1 MANFKPGKKEKMIRE
16 IYITETNCITPLGFD
31 VESNVEAILRGESG
45 IQLHGDVS
53 LMPNSF
59 YASIISTEKIN
70 SAFEK
75 ISTDKKYSRLEKM
88 MILALEPIIK
98 NSGVE
103 LNSKTAFILST
114 TKGNVTALK
123 EDFEESFNNA
133 HLDVLA
139 KNVADFFGFKTQ
151 PIVVSN
157 ACVSGILAV
166 SIAKRMIQ
174 SELYD
179 NIFVV
184 AGDEVSEFVLSGF
197 NAFQAM
203 SDLPCKPYSKNRTG
217 VSLGEATA
225 AVLISAEAKD
235 AKIKVIGDSSI
246 NDANHISGPSRTGEG
261 LFRSIHNALKEAQI
275 DADKLDYISAHG
287 TATPFNDE
295 MEAIALSRLNLQNA
309 PINSLKGFYG
319 HTLGASGLLETVIAI
334 ESANKNMLFESK
346 GFDEIGVSETINVIE
361 KNEEATINYFLKTA
375 SGFGGCN
382 TAVVFEKVK

>member
-1 MANFKPGKKEKMIRE
+1 MLKE
-16 IYITETNCITPLGFD
+16 IYITQTNCITPLGFD
-31 VESNVEAILRGESG
+31 VESNVSAILRGDSG
-45 IQLHGDVS
+45 IQLHNDIS
-53 LMPNSF
+53 LMPVPF
-59 YASIISTEKIN
+59 YGSVINDEKIN
-70 SAFEK
+70 SAFSK
-75 ISTDKKYSRLEKM
+75 ISTETKYSRLEKM

-98 NSGVE
+98 NSGIG

-123 EDFEESFNNA
+123 DHSEESFNNA

-139 KNVADFFGFKTQ
+139 QNVANFFRFKTQ

-166 SIAKRMIQ
+166 SVAKRMIQ

-179 NIFVV
+179 NVFVI
-184 AGDEVSEFVLSGF
+184 AGDEVSEFILSGF
-197 NAFQAM
+197 NSFQAM

-225 AVLISAEAKD
+225 AVLVSAEAKN

-261 LFRSIHNALKEAQI
+261 LFRSIQNALKEAQI
-275 DADKLDYISAHG
+275 EPHKIDYISAHG

-295 MEAIALSRLNLQNA
+295 MEAIALNRLGLQNV
-309 PINSLKGFYG
+309 PVNSLKGFYG

-334 ESANKNMLFESK
+334 ESVNQNILFESK
-346 GFDEIGVSETINVIE
+346 GFDEIGVSESINVIE
-361 KNEEATINYFLKTA
+361 KNEEATIDFFLKTA

-382 TAVVFEKVK
+382 TAVVFEKIK

>member
-1 MANFKPGKKEKMIRE
+1 MIKEV
-16 IYITETNCITPLGFD
+16 YINETNCITPLGFD
-31 VESNVEAILRGESG
+31 VESNIEAILRGDSG
-45 IQLHGDVS
+45 IQLHQDIS
-53 LMPNSF
+53 LMPNPF
-59 YASIISTEKIN
+59 YASIISDEKIK

-75 ISTDKKYSRLEKM
+75 ISTETKYSRLEKM
-88 MILALEPIIK
+88 MILALKPIIK
-98 NSGVE
+98 NSKIE

-114 TKGNVTALK
+114 TKGNVTALQ
-123 EDFEESFNNA
+123 DHSEESFNNA

-139 KNVADFFGFKTQ
+139 KNVAHFFGFKTQ

-179 NIFVV
+179 NIFII

-217 VSLGEATA
+217 VSLGEAVA
-225 AVLISAEAKD
+225 AVLISAEAGN

-261 LFRSIHNALKEAQI
+261 LFRSIQNALKEAQI
-275 DADKLDYISAHG
+275 DSNKLDYISAHG

-295 MEAIALSRLNLQNA
+295 MEAIAFNRLGLQNV

-334 ESANKNMLFESK
+334 ESTNQNMLFESK
-346 GFDEIGVSETINVIE
+346 GFDEIGVSEPIHVIE
-361 KNEEATINYFLKTA
+361 RNEAATINYFLKTA

-382 TAVVFEKVK
+382 TAVIFEKIM

>member
-1 MANFKPGKKEKMIRE
+1 MSKE

-31 VESNVEAILRGESG
+31 VESNIEAILRGDSG
-45 IQLHGDVS
+45 IQLHNDIS
-53 LMPNSF
+53 LMPNPF
-59 YASIISTEKIN
+59 YASIISDENIN
-70 SAFEK
+70 KAFGEV
-75 ISTDKKYSRLEKM
+75 SSETKYSRLEKL
-88 MILALEPIIK
+88 MILALDPIIK
-98 NSGVE
+98 KSGVE
-103 LNSKTAFILST
+103 LNSKTGFILST
-114 TKGNVTALK
+114 TKGNVTALQNNT
-123 EDFEESFNNA
+123 EESFNNA

-139 KNVADFFGFKTQ
+139 KNVANFFGFQTQ

-179 NIFVV
+179 HIFVV

-203 SDLPCKPYSKNRTG
+203 SDSPCKPYSKNRTG

-225 AVLISAEAKD
+225 AVLVSAEAKN
-235 AKIKVIGDSSI
+235 AKIKVLGDSSI

-261 LFRSIHNALKEAQI
+261 LFRSIQNALKEAQI
-275 DADKLDYISAHG
+275 EANKLDYISAHG
-287 TATPFNDE
+287 TATPYNDE
-295 MEAIALSRLNLQNA
+295 MEAIALTRLDLQNV

-334 ESANKNMLFESK
+334 ESANKNTLFESK
-346 GFDEIGVSETINVIE
+346 GFDEIGVSENINVIE
-361 KNEEATINYFLKTA
+361 KNQEANINFFLKTA

-382 TAVVFEKVK
+382 TAVVFEKVKHELH

>member
-1 MANFKPGKKEKMIRE
+1 MIRE
-16 IYITETNCITPLGFD
+16 VYITETNCITPLGFD
-31 VESNVEAILRGESG
+31 VQSNVEAILLGDSG
-45 IQLHGDVS
+45 IQLHNDIS

-59 YASIISTEKIN
+59 YASIISNEKIN

-75 ISTDKKYSRLEKM
+75 ISTETKYSRLEKM

-103 LNSKTAFILST
+103 LNSKTTFILST
-114 TKGNVTALK
+114 TKGNITALK
-123 EDFEESFNNA
+123 DASGDNFNNV

-139 KNVADFFGFKTQ
+139 RNVADFFGFKTQ

-166 SIAKRMIQ
+166 SVAKRMIQ

-197 NAFQAM
+197 NSFQAM

-225 AVLISAEAKD
+225 AVLLSANPAT

-261 LFRSIHNALKEAQI
+261 LFRSIQNALKESQI
-275 DADKLDYISAHG
+275 DGNKLDFISAHG

-295 MEAIALSRLNLQNA
+295 MEAIALNRLSLQNV

-334 ESANKNMLFESK
+334 ESVNQNMLFESK
-346 GFDEIGVSETINVIE
+346 GFDEIGVSESINVIE
-361 KNEEATINYFLKTA
+361 KNEERNIDYFLKTA

-382 TAVVFEKVK
+382 TAVVFEKVKHELH

>member
-1 MANFKPGKKEKMIRE
+1 MIRE

>member
-1 MANFKPGKKEKMIRE
+1 MIRE

-31 VESNVEAILRGESG
+31 VQSNVEAILRGESG

-75 ISTDKKYSRLEKM
+75 ISADQKYSRLEKM

-123 EDFEESFNNA
+123 EDSEASFNNA
-133 HLDVLA
+133 HLDILA

-225 AVLISAEAKD
+225 AVLISAEATN

-261 LFRSIHNALKEAQI
+261 LFRSIQNALKEAQI

-319 HTLGASGLLETVIAI
+319 HTLGASGLLETIIAI

-361 KNEEATINYFLKTA
+361 KNEERNIDYFLKTA

-382 TAVVFEKVK
+382 TAVVFEKVKHELH